1 MFVVLVLLLLLLLF
15 LVVVGGG
22 GGVVA
27 GGGCGGGGGGAPP
40 LCFSGHN
47 LCLVGATWNFQCC
60 GASCLAKRLEP
71 FLQDE

>member
-1 MFVVLVLLLLLLLF
+1 MFVVLVLLLLLF
-15 LVVVGGG
+15 LVVGGG

-27 GGGCGGGGGGAPP
+27 GGGCGGGGAPP